1 MNNVFKPIKYLRG
14 PLIVVSRVYHLYIHE
29 IYIKRG
35 DMVFRQNFL
44 KIRTLKFYY
53 GVRRALK
60 MK

>member
-35 DMVFRQNFL
+35 GYGYSD
-44 KIRTLKFYY
+44 RTF
-53 GVRRALK
+53 
-60 MK
+60 

>member
-35 DMVFRQNFL
+35 DMVIQTELFEDKDTQILLRCKESF
-44 KIRTLKFYY
+44 
-53 GVRRALK
+53 K